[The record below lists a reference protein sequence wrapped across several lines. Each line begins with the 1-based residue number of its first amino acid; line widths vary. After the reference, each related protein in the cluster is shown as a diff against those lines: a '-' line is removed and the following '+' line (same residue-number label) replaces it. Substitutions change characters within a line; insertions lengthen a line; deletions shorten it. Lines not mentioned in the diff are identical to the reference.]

1 MSKAIDRL
9 IDIYKIEPTLLF
21 QIKICAPSALM
32 DMLEVNINNGLI
44 CN

>member
-9 IDIYKIEPTLLF
+9 IDIYKHGPTLLF
-21 QIKICAPSALM
+21 QMKICVFSASM
-32 DMLEVNINNGLI
+32 DILEVNINISLI